1 MHATGVLIPRVKLT
15 FSVLTFKA
23 IFVYYNIEGV
33 VGFVI
38 VWKMDLQL
46 HVQSV
51 PIITILMSS
60 NPTHGEVYFLW

>member
-1 MHATGVLIPRVKLT
+1 M

-23 IFVYYNIEGV
+23 MFVYYNIEGV

-46 HVQSV
+46 HVQS
-51 PIITILMSS
+51 IHITTILMSS